1 MAGSRLRRALG
12 LIRVGTARAVN
23 RTLRSDGSRVRIS
36 VIGVAIAIAT
46 LVLVTGIAVG
56 LGAETTAYGSDVDY
70 WIVPEGG
77 GASALVN
84 TGGAMFGE
92 THPTAAKLTEREE
105 IEYATPVLTRPI
117 QLESATEQ
125 EYVLAV
131 GVVGAADAS
140 RIAGLPPSA
149 LSPGDPHFGDGAYD
163 GPRTGEL
170 VASGAVAS
178 VLDIDESSEVTIVG
192 PDESAT
198 VVAVADAREGAAGD
212 VPIVLMQLSELQTI
226 TGADEGDQA
235 DQILVSSS
243 STGIA
248 SELGTVYPQS
258 TVETRSGLLAQNTVD
273 QDLSLALGLTG
284 LLTAVGIGLLF
295 ICATMGMEVVA
306 DRRELTTMTA
316 LGIST
321 QSQLTVIGVQTIV
334 TTLLG
339 GIVGSLFG
347 AIGIVA
353 VNRGVT
359 EIVDLSAVAIF
370 HPVYFVYGIGVALLI
385 GVLSLPYLF
394 VLLARTGGIDT

>member
-1 MAGSRLRRALG
+1 MTGSRISRLLG
-12 LIRVGTARAVN
+12 LIRVGSARAVN
-23 RTLRSDGSRVRIS
+23 RTLRADGSRVRIS

-84 TGGAMFGE
+84 TGGAMFGD
-92 THPTAAKLTEREE
+92 THPTAAEINEREE
-105 IEYATPVLTRPI
+105 VDYATPVLTRPI

-131 GVVGAADAS
+131 GVVGTEDAT

-149 LSPGDPHFGDGAYD
+149 LSPGDPHFGEGEYD

-170 VASGAVAS
+170 VGSEAAASI
-178 VLDIDESSEVTIVG
+178 LDVEEGSEVTIVG
-192 PDESAT
+192 PEESAT
-198 VVAVADAREGAAGD
+198 VVAVSDARDGPTGD

-226 TGADEGDQA
+226 TGADDGDQA

-243 STGIA
+243 ATGLA
-248 SELGTVYPQS
+248 AELETIYPQS

-284 LLTAVGIGLLF
+284 LVTAVGIGLLF
-295 ICATMGMEVVA
+295 VCATMGMEVVA

-321 QSQLTVIGVQTIV
+321 RSQLTVIGVQTIV
-334 TTLLG
+334 TTALG
-339 GIVGSLFG
+339 GIVGSLLG
-347 AIGIVA
+347 AIGIWV

-359 EIVDLSAVAIF
+359 EVVDLGAVAIF

-385 GVLSLPYLF
+385 GVFSLPYLF
-394 VLLARTGGIDT
+394 VLLARTGGVDT

>member
-12 LIRVGTARAVN
+12 LIRVGTVRAVS

-92 THPTAAKLTEREE
+92 THPTTAELTEREE

-235 DQILVSSS
+235 DQILVSST

>member
-1 MAGSRLRRALG
+1 MSGSRLRRALG
-12 LIRVGTARAVN
+12 LVRVGTARAVN
-23 RTLRSDGSRVRIS
+23 RTLRADGSRVRIS

-92 THPTAAKLTEREE
+92 THPTTAELNDRDTV
-105 IEYATPVLTRPI
+105 EYATPVLSRPI

-131 GVVGAADAS
+131 GVVGSEDAT

-149 LSPGDPHFGDGAYD
+149 LSPGDPHFGDGEYD

-170 VASGAVAS
+170 VGSDAAAS
-178 VLDIDESSEVTIVG
+178 VLDVEEEAEVTIVG
-192 PDESAT
+192 ADESAT
-198 VVAVADAREGAAGD
+198 MVAVADARDGATGD

-243 STGIA
+243 SPGIA
-248 SELGTVYPQS
+248 EELGTVYPQS

-284 LLTAVGIGLLF
+284 LVTAVGIGLLF
-295 ICATMGMEVVA
+295 ICATMGMEIVA

-321 QSQLTVIGVQTIV
+321 HSQLTVVGVQTLV
-334 TTLLG
+334 TTVLG
-339 GIVGSLFG
+339 GIVGSLLG
-347 AIGIVA
+347 ALGIGI

-359 EIVDLSAVAIF
+359 ELVDLGAVAIF
-370 HPVYFVYGIGVALLI
+370 HPAYIVYGIGVSLLI

-394 VLLARTGGIDT
+394 VLLSRTGGVDT